1 MNFALGAI
9 IIFFLLAPGISFR
22 VLYLR
27 SDSLRSNLD
36 SSTVSEVFFIVLISS
51 LVSYRVH
58 SQPYIPGQ
66 SYFGSNNYTEYIA
79 GNMPLVLSAPHG
91 GLLSPATIPDRNCSG
106 CSTVNDF
113 NTQELARALAG
124 ALHERTGCWP
134 HLVINRLH
142 RRKLDANRDLPEA
155 ADGNPV
161 AGQAW
166 ADFHHFLGNAKNEV
180 SFQFGK
186 GFYVD
191 IHGHGHSIQ
200 RLELGYLLYSDEL
213 RLPDDT
219 LNTTVFTGY
228 SSIKHLA
235 ENNPQSLT
243 HAELLRGSQSF
254 GELLA
259 NRGYPA
265 TPSLSDPAPDAG
277 EDYFSGGY
285 NTARYSSY
293 NGGSIDGVQIECNRT
308 GIRDSLTQVERF
320 ADSLAVTLLDYLG
333 RHYFGGLAASFC
345 GSSDATQ
352 SGVAWTYDVS
362 PNPFCRSFQIRHND
376 ASADWTAGVY
386 NFYGDLVQFVP
397 VAANMPVQIVP
408 PPGGPVFVVLRRNG
422 EIAAVKTVLS
432 ACR

>member
-1 MNFALGAI
+1 MRSAL
-9 IIFFLLAPGISFR
+9 FLFLL
-22 VLYLR
+22 
-27 SDSLRSNLD
+27 SLF
-36 SSTVSEVFFIVLISS
+36 SSRT
-51 LVSYRVH
+51 H
-58 SQPYIPGQ
+58 AQPYVPGQ
-66 SYFGSNNYTEYIA
+66 SYFGSNNYTEYVA
-79 GNMPLVLSAPHG
+79 GNMPVILSAPHG
-91 GLLSPATIPDRNCSG
+91 GLLSPAAIPDRNCSG

-113 NTQELARALAG
+113 NTQELARALAN
-124 ALHERTGCWP
+124 ALHEQTGCWP

-166 ADFHHFLGNAKNEV
+166 ADFHNFLGNAKNDV
-180 SFQFGK
+180 AFQFGK

-219 LNTTVFTGY
+219 LNTPVFTGY
-228 SSIKHLA
+228 SSIKHLV
-235 ENNPQSLT
+235 ESNPQSLT
-243 HAELLRGSQSF
+243 HADLLRGSQSL

-259 NRGYPA
+259 DRGYPA
-265 TPSLSDPAPDAG
+265 TPSQSDPAPDTG

-333 RHYFGGLAASFC
+333 RHYFGGLETSFC
-345 GSSDATQ
+345 ESSDATQ
-352 SGVAWTYDVS
+352 SGVAWMYDVS
-362 PNPFCRSFQIRHND
+362 PNPFCRYFQIRHND
-376 ASADWTAGVY
+376 DSADWTAGVY

-397 VAANMPVQIVP
+397 VTANIPVQIVP

>member
-1 MNFALGAI
+1 MRFALLL
-9 IIFFLLAPGISFR
+9 FLLS
-22 VLYLR
+22 
-27 SDSLRSNLD
+27 
-36 SSTVSEVFFIVLISS
+36 IVTPC
-51 LVSYRVH
+51 VYT
-58 SQPYIPGQ
+58 QPYIPGQ
-66 SYFGSNNYTEYIA
+66 SYFGTNNYTEYVA
-79 GNMPLVLSAPHG
+79 GNMPVILSAPHG
-91 GLLSPATIPDRNCSG
+91 GLLSPAAIPDRNCSG

-113 NTQELARALAG
+113 NTQELGRALAG

-166 ADFHHFLGNAKNEV
+166 ADFHSFLGYAKNDV
-180 SFQFGK
+180 SLQFGK

-219 LNTTVFTGY
+219 LNTPVFTGY
-228 SSIKHLA
+228 SSIKHLV
-235 ENNPQSLT
+235 ESNPQSLT
-243 HAELLRGSQSF
+243 HAELLRGSQSL

-259 NRGYPA
+259 DRGYPA
-265 TPSLSDPAPDAG
+265 TPSQSDPAPDAG

-308 GIRDSLTQVERF
+308 GIRDSLSQVERF
-320 ADSLAVTLLDYLG
+320 ADTLAVALLDYLG

-345 GSSDATQ
+345 GISDAAQ
-352 SGVAWTYDVS
+352 SGVSWTCDVS
-362 PNPFCRSFQIRHND
+362 PNPFCRSFQIRHSD
-376 ASADWTAGVY
+376 STADWTAGVY
-386 NFYGDLVQFVP
+386 NFYGELVQFVP
-397 VAANMPVQIVP
+397 VAAGISVQITP

-422 EIAAVKTVLS
+422 EIMAVKTLLS

>member
-1 MNFALGAI
+1 MRTTLLL
-9 IIFFLLAPGISFR
+9 FLL
-22 VLYLR
+22 
-27 SDSLRSNLD
+27 
-36 SSTVSEVFFIVLISS
+36 S
-51 LVSYRVH
+51 LVTPRAH
-58 SQPYIPGQ
+58 AQPYIPGQ
-66 SYFGSNNYTEYIA
+66 SYFGSNNYTEYVA
-79 GNMPLVLSAPHG
+79 GNMPVILSAPHG
-91 GLLSPATIPDRNCSG
+91 GLLSPAAIPDRNCSG

-113 NTQELARALAG
+113 NTQELARALAN

-155 ADGNPV
+155 ADENPS

-166 ADFHHFLGNAKNEV
+166 ADFHNFLGNAKNDV
-180 SFQFGK
+180 AFQFGK

-219 LNTTVFTGY
+219 LNTPVFTGY
-228 SSIKHLA
+228 SSIANLA
-235 ENNPQSLT
+235 ESNPQSLT
-243 HAELLRGSQSF
+243 HAELLRGSQSL

-320 ADSLAVTLLDYLG
+320 ADTLAVALLDYLG
-333 RHYFGGLAASFC
+333 RHYFGGMATSFC

-386 NFYGDLVQFVP
+386 NFFGDLVQLVP
-397 VAANMPVQIVP
+397 VAANTPLQINP
-408 PPGGPVFVVLRRNG
+408 PPGRPVFVVLRRNG

>member
-1 MNFALGAI
+1 MRSALF
-9 IIFFLLAPGISFR
+9 FFLL
-22 VLYLR
+22 
-27 SDSLRSNLD
+27 SLL
-36 SSTVSEVFFIVLISS
+36 SSRT
-51 LVSYRVH
+51 H
-58 SQPYIPGQ
+58 AQPYIPGQ

-91 GLLSPATIPDRNCSG
+91 GLLSPAAIPDRNCSG

-219 LNTTVFTGY
+219 LNTPVFTGY

-243 HAELLRGSQSF
+243 HAELLRGSQSL

>member
-1 MNFALGAI
+1 MRTITL
-9 IIFFLLAPGISFR
+9 FLLAIA
-22 VLYLR
+22 LR
-27 SDSLRSNLD
+27 
-36 SSTVSEVFFIVLISS
+36 T
-51 LVSYRVH
+51 H
-58 SQPYIPGQ
+58 AQPYTPGQ
-66 SYFGSNNYTEYIA
+66 SYFGSNNYTEYVA
-79 GNMPLVLSAPHG
+79 GNMPLILSAPHG
-91 GLLSPATIPDRNCSG
+91 GLLLPASIPDRNCSG

-113 NTQELARALAG
+113 NTQELARALAN

-134 HLVINRLH
+134 HLVVNRLH

-155 ADGNPV
+155 ADGNPT

-166 ADFHHFLGNAKNEV
+166 ADFHNFLGNAKNEV
-180 SFQFGK
+180 AFNFGK

-191 IHGHGHSIQ
+191 LHGHGHSIQ

-219 LNTTVFTGY
+219 LNTPAFTGY

-235 ENNPQSLT
+235 EDNPQALS
-243 HAELLRGSQSF
+243 HAELLRGNQSL

-265 TPSLSDPAPDAG
+265 TPSQSDPAPDAG

-285 NTARYSSY
+285 NTARYSSC
-293 NGGSIDGVQIECNRT
+293 NGGTIDGVQIECNRT
-308 GIRDSLTQVERF
+308 GVRDSLSQVERF
-320 ADSLAVTLLDYLG
+320 ADSLAVALIDYLG
-333 RHYFGGLAASFC
+333 RHYFGVLSTSFC
-345 GSSDATQ
+345 ESSDAGQPGST
-352 SGVAWTYDVS
+352 WTYDVS

-376 ASADWTAGVY
+376 TSADWTAEVY
-386 NFYGDLVQFVP
+386 DFYGNLVQSSPVP
-397 VAANMPVQIVP
+397 VNMPIQVDP
-408 PPGGPVFVVLRRNG
+408 SSGGPVFVMLRRNG